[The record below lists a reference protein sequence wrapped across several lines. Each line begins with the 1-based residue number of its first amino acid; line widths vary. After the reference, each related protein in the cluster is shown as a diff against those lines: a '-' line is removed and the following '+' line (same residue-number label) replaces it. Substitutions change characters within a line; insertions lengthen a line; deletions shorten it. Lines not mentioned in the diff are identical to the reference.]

1 MSSFLMFEAF
11 HHFIHASNDQNQI
24 ETDRT
29 DIFLSR
35 LDYKIKNYY
44 YINSMHHASKGKG
57 K

>member
-35 LDYKIKNYY
+35 LDYKIK
-44 YINSMHHASKGKG
+44 ITTT
-57 K
+57 